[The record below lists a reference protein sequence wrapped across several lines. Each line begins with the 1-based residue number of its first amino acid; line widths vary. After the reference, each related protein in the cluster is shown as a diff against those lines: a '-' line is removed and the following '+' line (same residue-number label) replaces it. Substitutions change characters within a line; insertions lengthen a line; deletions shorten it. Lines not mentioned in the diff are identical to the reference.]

1 MSATFWSF
9 CIIGYLVFIY
19 SIVLV
24 VRKKTD
30 NDAFFLAGRKSK
42 WYIIALGMIGT
53 NMSGLT
59 FISVPGSVGNHSFN
73 YLALVIGGMF
83 GMLIVTFVLIPIYYR
98 YKLVS
103 IYTYIG
109 LRFNPSIQKI
119 AASLFLLSRTIGAG
133 ARLYLILNVLYIFVF
148 QNIGIP
154 FAYLAA
160 LCMLFIFS
168 YTFRSGMQAIVWID
182 LGQTMLLVIALVVS
196 LVYLFQVSHW
206 SFEQLSAELLSG
218 EKTQIFLTGNF
229 LYQPQ
234 HYLKQFL
241 AGFVL
246 YIATIGLDQDLMQK
260 NLTLNSKQ
268 DAQKDLLSFSGI
280 LLIMNFLFLVL
291 GFLLYNYQKVLPN
304 SPSYI
309 AQNTDFLYPW
319 IALNYLPL
327 GVGFLFI
334 LGLIASTFSTTDA
347 ALTSLTT
354 SFCIDILALAK
365 SQWKQPKIIFWRTL
379 VHTMFAIGIFLVC
392 ISLYYYNDQALLE
405 VIFKIAA
412 YTYGPLLALF
422 VYALVSKQN
431 LNFGSVLFSVCLGP
445 LVTHIFTLGIKPY
458 YSVGNELI
466 IVNALLTGLTLF
478 FSKKSV
484 R

>member
-1 MSATFWSF
+1 
-9 CIIGYLVFIY
+9 
-19 SIVLV
+19 
-24 VRKKTD
+24 
-30 NDAFFLAGRKSK
+30 
-42 WYIIALGMIGT
+42 
-53 NMSGLT
+53 
-59 FISVPGSVGNHSFN
+59 
-73 YLALVIGGMF
+73 
-83 GMLIVTFVLIPIYYR
+83 
-98 YKLVS
+98 
-103 IYTYIG
+103 
-109 LRFNPSIQKI
+109 
-119 AASLFLLSRTIGAG
+119 
-133 ARLYLILNVLYIFVF
+133 
-148 QNIGIP
+148 
-154 FAYLAA
+154 
-160 LCMLFIFS
+160 
-168 YTFRSGMQAIVWID
+168 
-182 LGQTMLLVIALVVS
+182 
-196 LVYLFQVSHW
+196 
-206 SFEQLSAELLSG
+206 
-218 EKTQIFLTGNF
+218 
-229 LYQPQ
+229 
-234 HYLKQFL
+234 
-241 AGFVL
+241 
-246 YIATIGLDQDLMQK
+246 
-260 NLTLNSKQ
+260 
-268 DAQKDLLSFSGI
+268 
-280 LLIMNFLFLVL
+280 MNFLFLVL
-291 GFLLYNYQKVLPN
+291 GFLLYNYQKVLPD

-327 GVGFLFI
+327 GVGVLFV

-365 SQWKQPKIIFWRTL
+365 SQLKQPKIIFWRTL
-379 VHTMFAIGIFLVC
+379 VHTMFAIGIFGVC

-484 R
+484 NF